1 MHRRYLATFEYVEI
15 VRGESRT
22 FQHESEIE
30 ARDESDAYD
39 AALRYFG
46 RLQTQSGVGWLRELR
61 SCKVAVAA
69 PGAVPSGG
77 KRIDAD
83 VEP

>member
-1 MHRRYLATFEYVEI
+1 MQRRYMATFEYVEI

-22 FQHESEIE
+22 FTHESEIE

-39 AALRYFG
+39 VALRYFG

-69 PGAVPSGG
+69 PGSVARGG
-77 KRIDAD
+77 QRVD